1 MALWTLMRRKAFSGM
16 KLDCTLPP
24 ADPQKGQHSDLDEEL
39 MQNLVGR
46 HAKDDGAPLP
56 MRRLERR

>member
-1 MALWTLMRRKAFSGM
+1 MRRKAFSGM